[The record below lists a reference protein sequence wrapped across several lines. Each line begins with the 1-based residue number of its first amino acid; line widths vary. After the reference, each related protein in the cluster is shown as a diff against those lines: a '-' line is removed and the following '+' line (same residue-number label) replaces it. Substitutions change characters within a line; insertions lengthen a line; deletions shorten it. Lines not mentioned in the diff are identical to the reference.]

1 LEISAAA
8 TLIVHKLLRVFFAA
22 SNVIDTHNQLHQDN
36 LKLEK
41 KWLIQ
46 SPWFR
51 LATTLIGV
59 VVTNT
64 FLLCTYHKVIKVI
77 NGGNGEQQEKKYHS
91 VIFWYFGPS
100 ADPDGKKLQR
110 RQ

>member
-41 KWLIQ
+41 KWLTQ

-51 LATTLIGV
+51 LATALIGV

-64 FLLCTYHKVIKVI
+64 FLLCNNHKVK
-77 NGGNGEQQEKKYHS
+77 NGGNSEQQEKKYHS

>member
-1 LEISAAA
+1 MKYTNSFGNICSRYVDCLQVVSN
-8 TLIVHKLLRVFFAA
+8 FFAA

-77 NGGNGEQQEKKYHS
+77 NGGNGEQQEKRNT
-91 VIFWYFGPS
+91 I
-100 ADPDGKKLQR
+100 Q
-110 RQ
+110 

>member
-41 KWLIQ
+41 KWLTQ
-46 SPWFR
+46 NPWFR
-51 LATTLIGV
+51 LATTLVGV

-64 FLLCTYHKVIKVI
+64 FLLCTYHKVI
-77 NGGNGEQQEKKYHS
+77 NGGNGEQQEKTQQS
-91 VIFWYFGPS
+91 SSILSPTLTSSFQIISGENVI
-100 ADPDGKKLQR
+100 
-110 RQ
+110 